1 MKIKLLTDS
10 SSDLPLSFVKEN
22 SDLLEVLG
30 MPITIGD
37 EEYVDDLGE
46 EFSHDF
52 FYEQLAQGAMPK
64 TSQINMM
71 TFYDKFEELY
81 KEGYATIYIGLSSGL
96 SGTHNNALLAK
107 NMVLEEAGNAPIV
120 VIDSLAASVGLAAMI
135 MYTLE
140 LIKDGKNLE
149 EIAALI
155 EIQKLNANHWF
166 AVDSLM
172 HLKNGGRIPAAAAYV
187 GTVLSVKPILTMQVD
202 GKLESYS
209 SVRGK
214 KKAFKYLVSK
224 VAEHIPSLDTPII
237 VGHANTEK
245 DADILVEELRN
256 QGVENKVIETC
267 LSATIASHVGP
278 GMLALAFMGGEQRES
293 KK

>member
-37 EEYVDDLGE
+37 KEYIDDLGE
-46 EFSHDF
+46 SFSHDF

-64 TSQINMM
+64 TSQINTM
-71 TFYDKFEELY
+71 TFHDRFLELY
-81 KEGYATIYIGLSSGL
+81 EDGYATIYIGLSSGL
-96 SGTHNNALLAK
+96 SGTHNNALLART
-107 NMVLEEAGNAPIV
+107 MIREEAAKAPIV

-135 MYTLE
+135 VYTLE
-140 LIKDGKNLE
+140 LIKEGKSIE
-149 EIAALI
+149 EIEKLM
-155 EIQKLNANHWF
+155 EEQKLNANHWF

-187 GTVLSVKPILTMQVD
+187 GTVLNVKPILTMQNE

-224 VAEHIPSLDTPII
+224 VAEHIHNVDTPII
-237 VGHANTEK
+237 VGHAHIES
-245 DADILVEELRN
+245 DADVLIEELRK
-256 QGVENKVIETC
+256 QGVENKIIETC

-278 GMLALAFMGGEQRES
+278 GMLGLAFMGDKERES
-293 KK
+293 K